1 MKENKSALKIKSSNP
16 PNKERLEKIIKNLT
30 LFIQEN
36 YYS

>member
-1 MKENKSALKIKSSNP
+1 MKKNKYVLKIKSSNP

-36 YYS
+36 YHS